1 MTLAAD
7 LASDLSAGGGEVT
20 AKLNTDQWVVV
31 SVYVNLGM
39 TYIVYSF
46 KGASG
51 RCSHCYCLAQ
61 PEEPQPHGG
70 EEKIHFNSNVYLFF
84 SSTICFFSCLAFY

>member
-31 SVYVNLGM
+31 SVYVHR
-39 TYIVYSF
+39 YDI
-46 KGASG
+46 
-51 RCSHCYCLAQ
+51 HC
-61 PEEPQPHGG
+61 
-70 EEKIHFNSNVYLFF
+70 IF
-84 SSTICFFSCLAFY
+84 I